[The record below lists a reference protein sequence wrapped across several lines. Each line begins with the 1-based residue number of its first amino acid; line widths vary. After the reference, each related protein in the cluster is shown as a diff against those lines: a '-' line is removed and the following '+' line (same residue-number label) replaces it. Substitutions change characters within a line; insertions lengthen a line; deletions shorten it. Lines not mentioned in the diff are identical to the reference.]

1 MFTRANVLQCLNPL
15 HERLVMSNIQQDRR
29 RFAMMRYDDGA
40 FCLADLSDTG
50 CYPGSKLGE
59 WLYVFGEL

>member
-1 MFTRANVLQCLNPL
+1 
-15 HERLVMSNIQQDRR
+15 MSNIQQDRR